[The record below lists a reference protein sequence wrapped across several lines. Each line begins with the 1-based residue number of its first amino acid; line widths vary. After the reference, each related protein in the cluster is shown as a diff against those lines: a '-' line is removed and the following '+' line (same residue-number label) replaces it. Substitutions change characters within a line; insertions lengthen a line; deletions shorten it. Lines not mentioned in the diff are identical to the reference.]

1 MPSSLAMLFLVLR
14 LTDQTPRIAEFVD
27 VTTDTGARLTSP
39 AAVTR
44 LEYRDLATAPAAT
57 LDDTLRS
64 VPGFSLF
71 RRSSSRVANPTTQG
85 VTLRGLAA
93 SGSSRAVVLA
103 DDIPLNDPFGGWVYW
118 NRIPAAAIGQ
128 VDVVRGPA
136 GDLFG
141 PDAVGGSV
149 LIDTH
154 WAPGFR
160 MLADGGTDATA
171 RVSVMAGAELPADVH
186 VAGAAEQFTTDGF
199 VIVAPEARGPIDTPA
214 ASKHWSAH
222 GTVMSPGGHRTSG
235 QVRGSYFSERRRNGT
250 PFQTNSTVIRQ
261 VSGVVRD
268 SSGVGGRAYFVS
280 QDYDQ
285 TFSAVLAGR
294 AAERPTSRQHVDA
307 RTFGGA
313 VEWHRALPAG
323 GMMLAGSGRRI
334 ETTLVDEPIPAP
346 SGPTVTDANQW
357 TAGASA
363 VLTLNPTPRIT
374 LAGGLRVEAWRT
386 NQDADATSAGVVLV
400 MPRVSAVFA
409 ATDRLSFRAAVQN
422 ADRNPTLNEL
432 YRPFRVGN
440 VLTLANPALVPE
452 TVTGFEGSAT
462 WTGVRRV
469 TLRGLAFWT
478 EVDDA
483 VVNVTLSAPGTPTI
497 LRQRQNAS
505 HIRARG
511 AEGEIEWRAPRGLT
525 FTASGALTDSK
536 FTEADLDGLW
546 VPQVARAQMALG
558 VRGTW
563 TRFTAGGEWRYI
575 GRQFDDDRNQFPLNR
590 ASMLDGRVG
599 WLPVQGVELFA
610 ALENAFDEEMDVGR
624 TPIRTIGLP
633 RTLRAGIRITR

>member
-14 LTDQTPRIAEFVD
+14 LADQTPRIAEFVD
-27 VTTDTGARLTSP
+27 VTSSSEAHLTSP

-44 LEYRDLATAPAAT
+44 LEFSDLAAAPAAT

-118 NRIPAAAIGQ
+118 NRIPSAAIGQ
-128 VDVVRGPA
+128 VEVVRGPA
-136 GDLFG
+136 GDLVG

-149 LIDTH
+149 VIQTSSRR
-154 WAPGFR
+154 GFR
-160 MLADGGTDATA
+160 MLAEGGTDGTA
-171 RVSVMAGAELPADVH
+171 RASVMGGAELRDTNLIV
-186 VAGAAEQFTTDGF
+186 AAEQFTTDGF
-199 VIVAPEARGPIDTPA
+199 VIVAPESRGPIDTPA

-222 GTVMSPGGHRTSG
+222 GTVMTPARSRTTG
-235 QVRGSYFSERRRNGT
+235 ELRGSYFSERRANGT
-250 PFQTNSTVIRQ
+250 PFQTNATVIRQ
-261 VSGVVRD
+261 ASGVARD
-268 SSGVGGRAYFVS
+268 RAGWLARGYFIS

-307 RTFGGA
+307 QTFGGGA
-313 VEWHRALPAG
+313 EWHRTVGSG
-323 GMMLAGSGRRI
+323 GLMLAGSGRRV
-334 ETTLVDEPIPAP
+334 ETTLTDEPIPAP
-346 SGPTVTDANQW
+346 SGPAVTDANQW
-357 TAGASA
+357 SAGGSA
-363 VLTLNPTPRIT
+363 VLTFNPTPRIT
-374 LAGGLRVEAWRT
+374 LAGGLRIEAWRT
-386 NQDADATSAGVVLV
+386 AQDDDATRAGVVLI

-409 ATDRLSFRAAVQN
+409 ASDRLSLRAAFQN

-452 TVTGFEGSAT
+452 TVSGFEGSAM
-462 WTGVRRV
+462 WTGFRRV

-483 VVNVTLSAPGTPTI
+483 IVNVTVSAPGAPTI
-497 LRQRQNAS
+497 LRERQNAS

-511 AEGEIEWRAPRGLT
+511 GEGEIEWRASRNLT

-546 VPQVARAQMALG
+546 VPQVARAQVALG
-558 VRGTW
+558 ARGTW

-575 GRQFDDDRNQFPLNR
+575 GRQFDDDRNEFPLNR

-599 WLPVQGVELFA
+599 WLPMHGVEVFA

-633 RTLRAGIRITR
+633 RTFRAGVRITR